1 MGESKPDTLHRIRV
15 NANIKYA
22 IFTVDCEQSL
32 TFLCEATARQGRQRK
47 LLKVYARVRMRGEVR
62 IKVTQSTYNLGQNKI
77 EQQTPTLLPPRPNQ
91 G

>member
-1 MGESKPDTLHRIRV
+1 MGESKPDTLHRILV

-32 TFLCEATARQGRQRK
+32 TFLCKATARQGRQRK

-62 IKVTQSTYNLGQNKI
+62 IKVAQSTYNLGQNKM
-77 EQQTPTLLPPRPNQ
+77 EQQTPTLPPPPNQ